1 VVDDMK
7 SMTLR
12 WASVGRRTSEIPTA
26 AADMQDSGSMTT
38 HEDALRVL
46 VVADDPLVQ
55 TSLGVLL
62 REHDEG
68 TTIWKLSPEIDL
80 NGAQS
85 AFSPD
90 LILWDTGWEP
100 TFALNYSPRDERGAL
115 PLVVL
120 LASESATGEAL
131 ALGARGILPRDID
144 ASALHSALLAV
155 RAGLVVMH
163 PQFTTVPG
171 AARGRTSTL
180 LEEGLTP
187 RELEVIALLAEGLPN
202 KLIASDLGISEHTV
216 KFHVN
221 AILNKLGVH
230 SRTEAVTRAARTG
243 LISL

>member
-1 VVDDMK
+1 MI
-7 SMTLR
+7 S
-12 WASVGRRTSEIPTA
+12 
-26 AADMQDSGSMTT
+26 Q
-38 HEDALRVL
+38 EDALRVL

-62 REHDEG
+62 REHDER
-68 TTIWKLSPEIDL
+68 TTIWKLSPEVDL
-80 NGAQS
+80 NGALL

-90 LILWDTGWEP
+90 VILWDTGWEP
-100 TFALNYSPRDERGAL
+100 TFTLRYAPEEESGAP

-120 LASESATGEAL
+120 LAGESAVGEMV

-144 ASALHSALLAV
+144 AAALHSALLAV
-155 RAGLVVMH
+155 RAGLVVTH
-163 PQFTTVPG
+163 PSLVSPPS
-171 AARGRTSTL
+171 APRGRVGRL
-180 LEEGLTP
+180 LEEALTP

-230 SRTEAVTRAARTG
+230 SRTEAVTRAARSG
-243 LISL
+243 LIAL

>member
-1 VVDDMK
+1 MISHD
-7 SMTLR
+7 
-12 WASVGRRTSEIPTA
+12 E
-26 AADMQDSGSMTT
+26 
-38 HEDALRVL
+38 ALRVL

-62 REHDEG
+62 QEHAEE
-68 TTIWKLSPEIDL
+68 TVIWKLSPEVDL

-100 TFALNYSPRDERGAL
+100 SFALNYSPRDERGAL

-120 LASESATGEAL
+120 LSAESAASEAV
-131 ALGARGILPRDID
+131 ALGARGILPREIE
-144 ASALHSALLAV
+144 AGALYSALLAV

-163 PQFTTVPG
+163 PSFSHLGSAPRL
-171 AARGRTSTL
+171 RGNAL

-243 LISL
+243 LIAL